1 VARDPEVDRLS
12 EVARLR
18 GEGRWGDAL
27 DLAGDDPL
35 LRADLLNEQALF
47 AGSAEAR
54 ELAARELDRAE
65 ARVQAERG
73 RILHARFLAER
84 GDEDPRELEHF
95 EASLELARRA
105 GDERLE
111 AWARFWVGI
120 VHQVVRGDSPASLP
134 HFEAAYTTGRECGD
148 TMLASYAVRHLAFA
162 WDEDGRH
169 DEARRGFEES
179 VELRRADGFL
189 PGVAAGLLT
198 LAEVAHEQGRGEEAR
213 RYLAEARENAERCG
227 AAAFLR
233 RIESVEGEIG

>member
-1 VARDPEVDRLS
+1 VIEVG
-12 EVARLR
+12 RLR
-18 GEGRWGDAL
+18 GEGRWAEAL
-27 DLAGDDPL
+27 EHAGDDPL

-65 ARVQAERG
+65 ARLEAERG

-84 GDEDPRELEHF
+84 GAEDPQELEHF

-111 AWARFWVGI
+111 AWARFWIGI
-120 VHQVVRGDSPASLP
+120 VHQVVRGDSASGLP

-148 TMLASYAVRHLAFA
+148 TMLSSYAVRHLAFA
-162 WDEDGRH
+162 WDEAGRH
-169 DEARRGFEES
+169 DDAWRGFEES

-198 LAEVAHEQGRGEEAR
+198 LAEVAHERGRSGEAR
-213 RYLAEARENAERCG
+213 GFLAEARETAERCG
-227 AAAFLR
+227 AHGILR
-233 RIESVEGEIG
+233 YVESAESELG

>member
-1 VARDPEVDRLS
+1 VSGAEI
-12 EVARLR
+12 ARLR
-18 GEGRWGDAL
+18 GEGRWDDAL
-27 DLAGDDPL
+27 ALADDPL

-47 AGSAEAR
+47 AGSSQAR

-65 ARVQAERG
+65 ARLQAERG

-111 AWARFWVGI
+111 AWARFWIGI
-120 VHQVVRGDSPASLP
+120 VHQVVRDDQGTSLP
-134 HFEAAYTTGRECGD
+134 HFEAAYTVARECGD
-148 TMLASYAVRHLAFA
+148 SLLASYAVRHLAFV
-162 WDEDGRH
+162 WDAEGRH
-169 DEARRGFEES
+169 DDARRGFEES

-198 LAEVAHEQGRGEEAR
+198 LAEAAHEQGRDDDAR
-213 RYLAEARENAERCG
+213 RLLAEARETAERCG
-227 AAAFLR
+227 ADAFIR
-233 RIESVEGEIG
+233 RIESVEEALP